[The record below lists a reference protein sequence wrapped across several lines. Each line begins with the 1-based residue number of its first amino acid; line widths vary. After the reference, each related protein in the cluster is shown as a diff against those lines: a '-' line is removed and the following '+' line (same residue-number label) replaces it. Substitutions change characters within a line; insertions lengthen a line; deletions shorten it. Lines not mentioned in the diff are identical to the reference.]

1 MEKEFCRIL
10 FVFFCTKLVLFF
22 HIFWKMKWF
31 LNSFFLMRIV
41 LFYFFLHL
49 HLNFFLFKWNFVEK
63 RNKTKKNS
71 FVQFISMDSLLL
83 VTNKWQTSKSK
94 MFLNHSVFFVCFPF
108 VCLSFV
114 YFRVKYHYHRHH
126 ITINFITHAK
136 WIQYEFSMKN
146 FCLLFFFSRCW

>member
-1 MEKEFCRIL
+1 M
-10 FVFFCTKLVLFF
+10 
-22 HIFWKMKWF
+22 
-31 LNSFFLMRIV
+31 
-41 LFYFFLHL
+41 FYFIFFYIYIWI
-49 HLNFFLFKWNFVEK
+49 FFLFKWNFVEK

-108 VCLSFV
+108 VCLSFFFC
-114 YFRVKYHYHRHH
+114 FRVKYHYHRHH

-146 FCLLFFFSRCW
+146 FCLLFFFSVVVDNHDDDDDNDGPGNTMTIINIFFWLSWAFAVCLLLF